1 MFNYDNRV
9 ALGEFKS
16 EGGLIRD
23 AEFFGVG
30 KIPSRVPHRLVPI
43 TNRRAVS
50 QLDHYGDEIRA
61 VICPPELAAEIPE
74 PLGLMTATDPLCVA
88 HRLHCALAA
97 RPNYYWTDFTSRVSP
112 SAFVH
117 PTAHVAERNVVIDD
131 EVEIGPGA
139 VIAERVLIARRVF
152 VGANT
157 VVGSNAF
164 EVVNVAGRNVLQAQA
179 GGVRIE
185 PEAIFLS
192 GVMVASSAFATFTE
206 IGENSGFDNLVHV
219 AHDCVVERGV
229 QVTAGAVLAGRVL
242 LQAESYVGPNATVSN
257 GLAVG
262 ANAAISIGAT
272 VIRDVPTGTKVS
284 GNFAIEHRKFMRSF
298 YESNDDSSRSTSLS
312 K

>member
-9 ALGEFKS
+9 TLGEFKS
-16 EGGLIRD
+16 EGHLVRD
-23 AEFFGVG
+23 AKFFGVG
-30 KIPSRVPHRLVPI
+30 KIQSRVPHRLVPVA
-43 TNRRAVS
+43 NKRAIS
-50 QLDHYGDEIRA
+50 ELIHYGGQVSA
-61 VICPPELAAEIPE
+61 VICPPELVAEIPDSLGLLAAAE
-74 PLGLMTATDPLCVA
+74 PLGAAYRV
-88 HRLHCALAA
+88 HCALAA
-97 RPNYYWTDFTSRVSP
+97 RPNYYWTDFITRISS
-112 SAFVH
+112 SANVH

-131 EVEIGPGA
+131 DVQIGPGA
-139 VIAERVLIARRVF
+139 VVGGRVLMGKRVF

-164 EVVNVAGRNVLQAQA
+164 ELVKVAGRNVLHAHA
-179 GGVRIE
+179 GGVRVE
-185 PEAIFLS
+185 SDAIFLS

-242 LQAESYVGPNATVSN
+242 LHAESYVGPNATISN

-262 ANAAISIGAT
+262 ASAAVSIGAT
-272 VIRDVPTGTKVS
+272 VIRDVEHGTKVS

-298 YESNDDSSRSTSLS
+298 YEQAKSE
-312 K
+312 